1 MTYIWISKP
10 DFNGKDSASV
20 LNACI
25 DRQIGD
31 ISQWSSN
38 YLYAIQKISI
48 GFRYSMHSNWICK
61 AMKNETE
68 WVNSLKI
75 S

>member
-1 MTYIWISKP
+1 MYISKP

-31 ISQWSSN
+31 ILQWSSN
-38 YLYAIQKISI
+38 YLYAIQKSQQVLDIASI
-48 GFRYSMHSNWICK
+48 L
-61 AMKNETE
+61 TE
-68 WVNSLKI
+68 FVKQ
-75 S
+75 

>member
-1 MTYIWISKP
+1 MYISKP

-31 ISQWSSN
+31 ILQWSSN
-38 YLYAIQKISI
+38 YLYAIQKSQ
-48 GFRYSMHSNWICK
+48 
-61 AMKNETE
+61 
-68 WVNSLKI
+68 
-75 S
+75 

>member
-25 DRQIGD
+25 DWQIGD
-31 ISQWSSN
+31 ILQWSSN
-38 YLYAIQKISI
+38 YLYAIQISQLVTGIATILTKFVKQWKI
-48 GFRYSMHSNWICK
+48 K
-61 AMKNETE
+61 LNE
-68 WVNSLKI
+68 
-75 S
+75 